1 MFDTFGPDR
10 LMIGSDWPVCLVAA
24 SYAQAT
30 GLVKDYILKRAPDRA
45 SDVLGGNAQRFWRL
59 PLSAGSKE
67 NALQ

>member
-1 MFDTFGPDR
+1 
-10 LMIGSDWPVCLVAA
+10 MIGSDWPVCLVAA

-59 PLSAGSKE
+59 PHSAGSKE